1 MKERILYRI
10 LSFILSQ
17 CMRFEN
23 WSNVMKFRS
32 SGDSTSSRV
41 EDKLKT
47 IEVGHCMGDRE
58 LRDSSL

>member
-1 MKERILYRI
+1 
-10 LSFILSQ
+10 
-17 CMRFEN
+17 MRFEN